1 MDAPRTGTL
10 PAGEPEVVVVADRT
24 AIARAAAAR
33 VVDELRAAVDRRGEA
48 HLALTGGSTALPLYE
63 ELAGNWRDALDW
75 RRVHLW
81 WGDERLVPVD
91 HPASNTG
98 LAYGALLGTGEA
110 PGLPVLAENVH
121 PFAVD
126 ETLAESDPGPL
137 AAERYAAEIRR
148 HVPSS
153 SSGLPAF
160 DVILLG
166 VGPDGHLLSVFAGSP
181 ALADD
186 APLVVAVPAPE
197 HVEPHLP
204 RLTLSPRLL
213 ESARLL
219 LVMVA
224 GSAKADI
231 VARALAAGAPP
242 AAVGAPAEPV
252 APIARLARRANA
264 LWLLDTGAA
273 ALLPAATGSDPTAS
287 A

>member
-1 MDAPRTGTL
+1 MGTPRAGAA
-10 PAGEPEVVVVADRT
+10 PAGEPEVVVVADR
-24 AIARAAAAR
+24 AALARAAAAR
-33 VVDELRAAVDRRGEA
+33 VVDELRAAIDRRGEA

-98 LAYGALLGTGEA
+98 LAYGALLGAGER
-110 PGLPVLAENVH
+110 PGLAVPAENLH
-121 PFAVD
+121 PFGVD
-126 ETLAESDPGPL
+126 EALGESDPGPL
-137 AAERYAAEIRR
+137 AAERYAVEIARR
-148 HVPSS
+148 VPSS

-181 ALADD
+181 ALAVD

-213 ESARLL
+213 EAARLL
-219 LVMVA
+219 VVMVA
-224 GSAKADI
+224 GSAKAEV
-231 VARALAAGAPP
+231 VAGALAAEGPP
-242 AAVGAPAEPV
+242 AAGGAPAADGAPAEL
-252 APIARLARRANA
+252 IARLARRANA
-264 LWLLDTGAA
+264 LWLLDEGAA
-273 ALLPAATGSDPTAS
+273 ALLPPAAS